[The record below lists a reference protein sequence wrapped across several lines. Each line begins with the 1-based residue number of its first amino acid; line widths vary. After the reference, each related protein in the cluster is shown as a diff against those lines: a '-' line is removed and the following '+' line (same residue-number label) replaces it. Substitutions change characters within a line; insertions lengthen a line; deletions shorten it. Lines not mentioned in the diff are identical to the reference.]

1 MEIETSFFFGRDAL
15 LNLQAN
21 SREVRTTDLPMGR
34 TGNLAISQHG

>member
-1 MEIETSFFFGRDAL
+1 MEIGMGFLGRDAL

-21 SREVRTTDLPMGR
+21 SQEVGTRDLPMGR